1 MIRSREELLH
11 QLELVSPGLSTRD
24 IVEHSSCFIF
34 MEGKVFTY
42 NDEIF
47 CSIPCDLGFEG
58 AVASEPLLKILA
70 KMPDDNLEVVEE
82 EGAAIF
88 KGKRRR
94 AEIRLQAEITDMQ
107 KSIAAIEQPMKWKL
121 IAEGF
126 IEAIDVVKE
135 CAATDQSTFVLT
147 CIHICP
153 DRVEA
158 ADDYQT
164 ARVMI
169 DTKFASPVLVRRD
182 SMKHVCMMSLTRFAV
197 TEKWVHFKNKEGLR
211 IACRKANDLEYPDV
225 SEVLNIENAHT
236 SPLPK
241 GMGEICERAE
251 VFSAD
256 NPDDNLIKVQFVT
269 GRVKITGRGTKGT
282 YEESRKISYKG
293 EGVSFYITPKLLG
306 DLTSRYDECELSPE
320 KLKVSDG
327 RFTYITVLGTGEDVG
342 K

>member
-1 MIRSREELLH
+1 MIRNREELLH

-34 MEGKVFTY
+34 KEGRVYTF

-47 CSIPCDLGFEG
+47 CSVPCDLGFEG

-70 KMPDDNLEVVEE
+70 KMPDESLEVVEE

-94 AEIRLQAEITDMQ
+94 AEIRLQTEITDMI
-107 KSIAAIEQPMKWKL
+107 KNIEAIEQPTKWKL
-121 IAEGF
+121 LAEDF
-126 IEAIDVVKE
+126 IEAVDLVKE

-164 ARVMI
+164 AQVKI
-169 DTKFASPVLVRRD
+169 DTKFAGPALVRRD
-182 SMKHVCMMSLTRFAV
+182 SMKHVCMLSLTRFAE
-197 TEKWVHFKNKEGLR
+197 TEKWIHFKNKEGLK
-211 IACRKANDLEYPDV
+211 IACRRAHDLEYPDV
-225 SEVLNIENAHT
+225 SEVLKIEGAHT

-256 NPDDNLIKVQFVT
+256 NPDDNLVKVEFVT
-269 GRVKITGRGTKGT
+269 GRVKVTGRGTKGAYT
-282 YEESRKISYKG
+282 ESRKINYKG
-293 EGVSFYITPKLLG
+293 EGVAFYITPKLLG
-306 DLTSRYDECELSPE
+306 DLTSRYDQCELSSE
-320 KLKVSDG
+320 KLMVGDG
-327 RFTYITVLGTGEDVG
+327 RFCYVTVLGTGEDIS